1 MKKSTFA
8 LIFALVAIAVIVV
21 PVFASGLIPV
31 TGISLV
37 SDSAVVTGDVA
48 KVSMPK
54 VFDYGVVQQPKN
66 NPAYV
71 SEENGKLTQFGM
83 TAQYGSL
90 GLLAHNYLAGA
101 PFGKLKVGDVIY
113 VTYTDGSAKAFKIDE
128 VRRYQALTP
137 SSPYSKF
144 IDLQSNK
151 TMTASDVFYS
161 TYGVKGRLVM
171 QTCIYENNDP
181 SWGRLFIIAT
191 PYDAALNTAN

>member
-8 LIFALVAIAVIVV
+8 LIFALVAVALIAV

-31 TGISLV
+31 TGAPFV
-37 SDSAVVTGDVA
+37 SSSAAVTGNVA

-54 VFDYGVVQQPKN
+54 AFNYGVVQQPKN

-71 SEENGKLTQFGM
+71 SEENGKLTQFEM

-101 PFGKLKVGDVIY
+101 PFGKIKVGDVID
-113 VTYTDGSAKAFKIDE
+113 VTYTDGSVKSFKVDE
-128 VRRYQALTP
+128 LRRYQALTP

-144 IDLQSNK
+144 IDLQTNK
-151 TMTASDVFYS
+151 TMSASDVFYA
-161 TYGVKGRLVM
+161 TYGVAGRLVM
-171 QTCIYENNDP
+171 QTCIFENNDP

-191 PYDAALNTAN
+191 PYNTSLSNIN